1 MAYSKE
7 QIETI
12 FQTILNEIE
21 SGRALRNILDQKDMP
36 CSITFYKWLD
46 EDEEKTAQYARATK
60 IRAERI
66 FEDIL
71 LIADDQEEDV
81 IKLEDGRE
89 IVNHNKIGRAKL
101 RVDARKWVLSKMD
114 PKKYGDK
121 VDVTSKG
128 EEIKGNIINL
138 GGGTEPEE
146 K

>member
-1 MAYSKE
+1 MAYSPEERTEIINAICK
-7 QIETI
+7 
-12 FQTILNEIE
+12 EIE
-21 SGRALRNILDQKDMP
+21 SGRALRNILNEPDQIDNN
-36 CSITFYKWLD
+36 TFYRWLE
-46 EDEEKTAQYARATK
+46 EDEEKSEQYARATK

-138 GGGTEPEE
+138 GGGTDPEE